1 MQFSQDS
8 QFLGD
13 EEDDMV
19 LSCIDLP
26 PPSPPPDDLEY
37 DSDTLED
44 TCPNN
49 NVVPV
54 VQPR

>member
-1 MQFSQDS
+1 M
-8 QFLGD
+8 GD

-44 TCPNN
+44 TCPNSN
-49 NVVPV
+49 AVPV
-54 VQPR
+54 VQLR